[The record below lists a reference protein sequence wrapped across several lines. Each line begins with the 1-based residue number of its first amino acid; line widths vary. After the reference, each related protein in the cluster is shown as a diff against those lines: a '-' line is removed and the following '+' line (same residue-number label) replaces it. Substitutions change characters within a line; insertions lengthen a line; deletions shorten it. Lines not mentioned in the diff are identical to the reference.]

1 MLRSNF
7 DKINVTDIDVLEKA
21 SLNVQKVFNLYLELI
36 FILDYLETSRFSYY
50 FQNRTNL
57 RPKEVGK
64 IIKNAVLK
72 YINELNF
79 DLNNFKEKVGCF
91 YFKKREDKLKVK
103 DIDLEN
109 DTYLAFVTWR
119 PFPREEKFLSL
130 SAYFSFR
137 IDAITSS
144 FKEIHWDQLD
154 EAIPAFFAG
163 IFMALCYSIS
173 YGIAAGFVF
182 YCIVKICKGKAKEVH
197 PILWVCTGLFVL
209 NFVLLACL

>member
-1 MLRSNF
+1 MLRHNF

-50 FQNRTNL
+50 FQDRTNL

-137 IDAITSS
+137 IDAITSL
-144 FKEIHWDQLD
+144 FKEIEKGWND
-154 EAIPAFFAG
+154 EQFLEYKRRMNTILNIG
-163 IFMALCYSIS
+163 INKFPKIFRDYALNSNKS
-173 YGIAAGFVF
+173 KNGG
-182 YCIVKICKGKAKEVH
+182 GKDKK
-197 PILWVCTGLFVL
+197 
-209 NFVLLACL
+209 

>member
-137 IDAITSS
+137 IDAITSL
-144 FKEIHWDQLD
+144 FKEIEKGWND
-154 EAIPAFFAG
+154 EQFLEYKRRMNTILNIGINKFPKIFRDYAINSNKSKNG
-163 IFMALCYSIS
+163 
-173 YGIAAGFVF
+173 G
-182 YCIVKICKGKAKEVH
+182 GKDKK
-197 PILWVCTGLFVL
+197 
-209 NFVLLACL
+209 

>member
-1 MLRSNF
+1 MLRHNF

-36 FILDYLETSRFSYY
+36 FILDYLEASRFSYY

-144 FKEIHWDQLD
+144 FKEIEKGWNDKQFLEYKRRMNSILNIGINKFPKIFRD
-154 EAIPAFFAG
+154 YAINSNKSKNG
-163 IFMALCYSIS
+163 S
-173 YGIAAGFVF
+173 
-182 YCIVKICKGKAKEVH
+182 GKDKK
-197 PILWVCTGLFVL
+197 
-209 NFVLLACL
+209 

>member
-1 MLRSNF
+1 MHKVIIAEFFMLRHNF

-144 FKEIHWDQLD
+144 FKEIEKGWNDKQFLEYKRRMNSILNIGINKFPKIFRD
-154 EAIPAFFAG
+154 YAINSNKSKNG
-163 IFMALCYSIS
+163 S
-173 YGIAAGFVF
+173 
-182 YCIVKICKGKAKEVH
+182 GKDKK
-197 PILWVCTGLFVL
+197 
-209 NFVLLACL
+209 

>member
-1 MLRSNF
+1 MHKVIIAEFFMLRSNF

-144 FKEIHWDQLD
+144 FKEIEKGWNDKQFLEYKRRMNSILNIGINKFPKIFRD
-154 EAIPAFFAG
+154 YAINSNKSKNG
-163 IFMALCYSIS
+163 S
-173 YGIAAGFVF
+173 
-182 YCIVKICKGKAKEVH
+182 GKDKK
-197 PILWVCTGLFVL
+197 
-209 NFVLLACL
+209 

>member
-1 MLRSNF
+1 MLGSNF

-144 FKEIHWDQLD
+144 FKEIEKGWNDKQFLEYKRRMNSILNIGINKFPKIFRD
-154 EAIPAFFAG
+154 YAINSNKSKNG
-163 IFMALCYSIS
+163 
-173 YGIAAGFVF
+173 G
-182 YCIVKICKGKAKEVH
+182 GKDKK
-197 PILWVCTGLFVL
+197 
-209 NFVLLACL
+209 

>member
-1 MLRSNF
+1 MLRHNF

-144 FKEIHWDQLD
+144 FKEIEKGWNDKQFLEYKRRMNSILNIGINKFPKIFRD
-154 EAIPAFFAG
+154 YAIN
-163 IFMALCYSIS
+163 SNKS
-173 YGIAAGFVF
+173 
-182 YCIVKICKGKAKEVH
+182 KNDSGKDKK
-197 PILWVCTGLFVL
+197 
-209 NFVLLACL
+209 

>member
-137 IDAITSS
+137 IDAITSL
-144 FKEIHWDQLD
+144 FKEIEKGWND
-154 EAIPAFFAG
+154 EQFLEYKRRMNTILNIG
-163 IFMALCYSIS
+163 INKFPKIFRDYALNSNKS
-173 YGIAAGFVF
+173 KNGG
-182 YCIVKICKGKAKEVH
+182 GKDKK
-197 PILWVCTGLFVL
+197 
-209 NFVLLACL
+209 

>member
-1 MLRSNF
+1 MHKVIIAEFFMLRSNF

-21 SLNVQKVFNLYLELI
+21 SLNVQKAFNLYLELI
-36 FILDYLETSRFSYY
+36 FILDYLESSRFSYY

-144 FKEIHWDQLD
+144 FKEIEKGWNDKQFLEYKRRMNSILNIGINKFPKIFRD
-154 EAIPAFFAG
+154 YAINSNKSKNG
-163 IFMALCYSIS
+163 S
-173 YGIAAGFVF
+173 
-182 YCIVKICKGKAKEVH
+182 GKDKK
-197 PILWVCTGLFVL
+197 
-209 NFVLLACL
+209 

>member
-21 SLNVQKVFNLYLELI
+21 SLNVQKAFNLYLELI

-130 SAYFSFR
+130 SAYFWFR

-144 FKEIHWDQLD
+144 FKEIEKGWNDKQFLEYKRRMNSILNIGINKFPKIFRD
-154 EAIPAFFAG
+154 YAINSNKSKNG
-163 IFMALCYSIS
+163 
-173 YGIAAGFVF
+173 G
-182 YCIVKICKGKAKEVH
+182 GKDKK
-197 PILWVCTGLFVL
+197 
-209 NFVLLACL
+209 

>member
-144 FKEIHWDQLD
+144 FKEIEKGWNDKQFLEYKRRMNSILNIGINKFPKIFRD
-154 EAIPAFFAG
+154 YAINSNKSKNG
-163 IFMALCYSIS
+163 S
-173 YGIAAGFVF
+173 
-182 YCIVKICKGKAKEVH
+182 GKDKK
-197 PILWVCTGLFVL
+197 
-209 NFVLLACL
+209 

>member
-21 SLNVQKVFNLYLELI
+21 SLNIQKVFNLYLELI

-144 FKEIHWDQLD
+144 FKEIEKGWNDKQFLEYKRRMNSILNIGINKFPKIFRD
-154 EAIPAFFAG
+154 YAINSNKSKNG
-163 IFMALCYSIS
+163 
-173 YGIAAGFVF
+173 G
-182 YCIVKICKGKAKEVH
+182 GKDKK
-197 PILWVCTGLFVL
+197 
-209 NFVLLACL
+209 

>member
-50 FQNRTNL
+50 FQDRTNL

-130 SAYFSFR
+130 SAYFWFR

-144 FKEIHWDQLD
+144 FKEIEKGWNDKQFLEYKRRMNSILNIGINKFPKIFRD
-154 EAIPAFFAG
+154 YAINSNKSKNG
-163 IFMALCYSIS
+163 
-173 YGIAAGFVF
+173 G
-182 YCIVKICKGKAKEVH
+182 GKDKK
-197 PILWVCTGLFVL
+197 
-209 NFVLLACL
+209 